1 MKKIAALSVV
11 LFALFSCKKDDNKPA
26 TKSDYLTSGS
36 WIVTAAVTDD
46 DGDGTY
52 ETDEY
57 ADFAPCYKDNVWTFN
72 TNGSVVM
79 DEGATKCAPSD
90 SQVITSQWQLVNN
103 ETGLIMA
110 SDTYSVVQLDA
121 NLIVLK
127 LDYGANRSSKVTFSK
142 H

>member
-1 MKKIAALSVV
+1 MKKILVFSIILIALY
-11 LFALFSCKKDDNKPA
+11 SCKKDDNKPA

-36 WIVTAAVTDD
+36 WIVTAAATDD

-57 ADFAPCYKDNVWTFN
+57 ADFEPCYKDNVWTFN

-79 DEGATKCAPSD
+79 DEATTKCDPSD
-90 SQVITSQWQLVNN
+90 SQVITSQWHLADN
-103 ETGLIMA
+103 ETSLILG
-110 SDTYSVVQLDA
+110 SDSYSIVQLDA
-121 NLIVLK
+121 NQIVLK
-127 LDYGANRSSKVTFSK
+127 LDYGANRSSKITFSK

>member
-1 MKKIAALSVV
+1 MKKIFAFSII
-11 LFALFSCKKDDNKPA
+11 LFALYSCKKDDKKPV
-26 TKSDYLTSGS
+26 TKSDFLTSGL

-57 ADFAPCYKDNVWTFN
+57 ADFAPCYKDNVWTFK

-79 DEGATKCAPSD
+79 DESATKCDPSD

-103 ETGLIMA
+103 ETGLILA
-110 SDTYSVVQLDA
+110 SDSYSVLQLDA
-121 NLIVLK
+121 NQVVLK
-127 LDYGANRSSKVTFSK
+127 LDYGANRSSKITFSK